1 MGGIVKKIKGAFS
14 RADKLKP
21 APGAGMT
28 SRQATGIASGRRTA
42 AQPEEERANRRPG
55 RRGTDTPLGPG
66 RQRL

>member
-1 MGGIVKKIKGAFS
+1 MGGILK
-14 RADKLKP
+14 KLKARDALAK

-28 SRQATGIASGRRTA
+28 SKQATGIASGRRGA
-42 AQPEEERANRRPG
+42 APEEARQNRRPG